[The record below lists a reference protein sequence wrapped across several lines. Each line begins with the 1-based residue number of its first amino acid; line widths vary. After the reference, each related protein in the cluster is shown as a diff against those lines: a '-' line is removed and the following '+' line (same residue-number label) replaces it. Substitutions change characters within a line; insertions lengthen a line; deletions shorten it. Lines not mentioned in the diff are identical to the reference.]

1 MTAICRN
8 VKNNLA
14 KSDGMWHA
22 ACTWVSRVPAA
33 RMYLWDTCRAELPI
47 WTHTCVS
54 IYIYE
59 LCMLVALNCA
69 VPSIK
74 AIVLCSTGLL
84 AVCWKSAWT
93 RGGAAHTWWCSL
105 CRGLCPGQMLMSDVK
120 CQRLIFCSYSF
131 SFFFLFAVVVVVVV
145 VAPQLRG
152 K

>member
-1 MTAICRN
+1 
-8 VKNNLA
+8 
-14 KSDGMWHA
+14 
-22 ACTWVSRVPAA
+22 
-33 RMYLWDTCRAELPI
+33 MYL
-47 WTHTCVS
+47 
-54 IYIYE
+54 YIYE

-84 AVCWKSAWT
+84 AVCCKSAWT
-93 RGGAAHTWWCSL
+93 RGRGHTRGQHIL
-105 CRGLCPGQMLMSDVK
+105 GGVVYVGLCPGQMLMSDVK